1 MFETKLSINNET
13 GLHARPASD
22 LTQMCNKFKSDIK
35 IITSEGAEIN
45 PKSIIS
51 ILTAGIDKGAEIT
64 LQIEGEDEAEA
75 GKALTDLINN
85 LTD

>member
-1 MFETKLSINNET
+1 MFEAKLTVNNET

-22 LTQMCNKFKSDIK
+22 LAALSGKFN
-35 IITSEGAEIN
+35 SEIRILTKDAVIN

-51 ILTAGIDKGAEIT
+51 ILAGGVYQGTEIT
-64 LQIEGEDEAEA
+64 LQIEGNDEEEA
-75 GKALTDLINN
+75 GAALTELINN